1 MSTAATTT
9 ITAAAGAAAGARNA
23 GRISPIARTKCVFK
37 RELAGYFVTPVAYV
51 FIVIF
56 LFVTGIFTWS
66 KDLGGFFERGQADLG
81 AFFFFHP
88 WLYLFLIPA
97 ISMRLWAEERKQGTI
112 ELLMTLPI
120 PLPGAILGKFLAAWA
135 FAGIALVMT
144 FPMWITVNYLGKPD
158 NGVIVAA
165 YIGSFLMAG
174 GFLAVGSFVSALTKN
189 QVIAF
194 VITVVL
200 CFGFLISGYAPVM
213 DMLSGWAPPAVVDAV
228 AGFSFLTRFDSISK
242 GVIDL
247 RDLVFFLS
255 MIGVFLF
262 ATGVI
267 VDAKKA

>member
-1 MSTAATTT
+1 MSTATS
-9 ITAAAGAAAGARNA
+9 AAASRNLNPL
-23 GRISPIARTKCVFK
+23 SRTLCVLK

-81 AFFFFHP
+81 AFFYFHP

-120 PLPGAILGKFLAAWA
+120 PLPAAVLGKFLAAWA

-144 FPMWITVNYLGKPD
+144 FPMWMTVNYLGKPD
-158 NGVIVAA
+158 NGVVLAA
-165 YIGSFLMAG
+165 YVGSFLMAG

-213 DMLSGWAPPAVVDAV
+213 DLLSGWAPAAVVDAV

-247 RDLVFFLS
+247 RDLVFFFS
-255 MIGVFLF
+255 MIALFLF
-262 ATGVI
+262 ATALV
-267 VDAKKA
+267 VESKKA